1 MFKAILK
8 KMAESSVSVLPV
20 AFIVLIINATP
31 LVNLT
36 GREIA
41 IFLVSTVFLII
52 GMGLFNIGSDLA
64 MMPMGDHIGGGLAK
78 SKKAA
83 LLVAVCFVMG
93 VLITVAEPDLSVLA
107 SQVKDKINSTALL
120 ITVGTGVGLFLALA
134 VIRILTKTSLSS
146 MLIFFYMCLFAIA
159 SLLVVSG
166 NADFLPL
173 SFDSGGVTTGPIT
186 VPFIMAL
193 GVGIAMSVGGRDSS
207 DNSFGLV
214 ALCSIGPIIAVMAL
228 GLLSSGNVNYKIPD
242 YSIPKSFFA
251 STAKTLLSVTKE
263 VAIALGLIVAFFAVL
278 QAIFLKLPKKYLI
291 RIAVGVAYTF
301 VGLVLFLTAVSVA
314 FMPIGYKLG
323 TSFGELA
330 KSGNSPA
337 IITIAGFVLGAVVVL
352 AEPAVHVLNSQVEGV
367 TNKTVTKRSMLIALS
382 AGVGVSLALSMIRI
396 YFDFSIMYYLVP
408 GYAISLGLSF
418 FVPKLYTA
426 IAFDSGGVASGPLT
440 SSFILPFAIGVCF
453 VLQGESKVLTDAFGI
468 VAMVAMTPLI
478 TIQLL
483 GFRAVTA
490 TRIRK
495 KAAINKMLLEGDEQI
510 ITF

>member
-41 IFLVSTVFLII
+41 VFLVSTVFLII

-83 LLVAVCFVMG
+83 LLVAVCFIMG

-146 MLIFFYMCLFAIA
+146 MLIFFYMCLFAVA

-193 GVGIAMSVGGRDSS
+193 GVGIAMSVG
-207 DNSFGLV
+207 
-214 ALCSIGPIIAVMAL
+214 
-228 GLLSSGNVNYKIPD
+228 
-242 YSIPKSFFA
+242 
-251 STAKTLLSVTKE
+251 
-263 VAIALGLIVAFFAVL
+263 
-278 QAIFLKLPKKYLI
+278 
-291 RIAVGVAYTF
+291 
-301 VGLVLFLTAVSVA
+301 
-314 FMPIGYKLG
+314 
-323 TSFGELA
+323 
-330 KSGNSPA
+330 
-337 IITIAGFVLGAVVVL
+337 
-352 AEPAVHVLNSQVEGV
+352 
-367 TNKTVTKRSMLIALS
+367 
-382 AGVGVSLALSMIRI
+382 
-396 YFDFSIMYYLVP
+396 
-408 GYAISLGLSF
+408 
-418 FVPKLYTA
+418 
-426 IAFDSGGVASGPLT
+426 
-440 SSFILPFAIGVCF
+440 
-453 VLQGESKVLTDAFGI
+453 
-468 VAMVAMTPLI
+468 
-478 TIQLL
+478 
-483 GFRAVTA
+483 
-490 TRIRK
+490 
-495 KAAINKMLLEGDEQI
+495 
-510 ITF
+510 